1 MNCDHRWSKSVPS
14 WTGLYWMR
22 RPYSLPVVV
31 YLNREEGEYVRLGDA
46 TVYEV
51 RPDFGEW
58 WTEPLEPPGGFVVGP
73 E

>member
-1 MNCDHRWSKSVPS
+1 MSCPHWSKTVPPRS
-14 WTGLYWMR
+14 GLYWLR
-22 RPYSLPVVV
+22 APYSLPVVV
-31 YLNREEGEYVRLGDA
+31 HLNREEGEFVRLGDA

-51 RPDFGEW
+51 RPDLGEW